1 MIQLSPMNMA
11 SVLTSRIIRL
21 WF

>member
-1 MIQLSPMNMA
+1 MIQLSPMNMD